1 MNTGEALSEGHLL
14 DGRYR
19 VKKVIGVGGMGRVYL
34 ANDTRLANRPVA
46 AKEMIVGDGI
56 AEKKALE
63 DFAREASVLSRLSHP
78 GIPIVI
84 DHFAEQSR
92 NYLVMEFVSGGD
104 LEGLLE
110 RAGAGGRLSEREV
123 IVWARQLLDVLDF
136 LHGQSPPI
144 IYRDL
149 KPGNIMI
156 DKDGRAMLIDFG
168 IARFLPKGGHATQIG
183 SPGYA
188 PPEQYAGRVD
198 ARSDIYSLGA
208 TMHHVLTGRDPRLEP
223 PFTFPPV
230 RNLAPDLSLKS
241 ALAIDRALNHDATKR
256 FQSAS
261 EMLRALPLPDE
272 VSDRVAPAPKFS
284 AAGAVVSTES
294 RSKTPLTL
302 VKPAPPKPAPT
313 PRISA
318 NQTPAR
324 APTPSSSSQ
333 APTVVLRDPTPAS
346 SRSGNLPGKVSPS
359 IKKAIEL
366 GGKAVTLIERGIKS
380 ASSMLPSHQE
390 GTVSSTAKTQ
400 DLKLRA
406 PTPIASPAP
415 TGNASRAPT
424 VDPNVNGETPSLFSN
439 GAAPAPIGQPAK
451 LIARAEN
458 IEFDVRLART
468 VIGRSDNPEDA
479 LDIDLAPLKRAAER
493 VSRLHAEVIRRGD
506 DFYIR
511 DLGSLNG
518 TYVAGR
524 GRLGRDQLYKL
535 KDRDQVVLGGAI
547 LQFRRG

>member
-19 VKKVIGVGGMGRVYL
+19 VKRVIGVGGMGRVYL

-46 AKEMIVGDGI
+46 AKEMIIGDGI
-56 AEKKALE
+56 AEKKAIE

-84 DHFAEQSR
+84 DHFVEQGR

-110 RAGAGGRLSEREV
+110 QAGTGGRLSERQV
-123 IVWARQLLDVLDF
+123 IGWARQLLEVLDF
-136 LHGQSPPI
+136 LHAQAPPI

-168 IARFLPKGGHATQIG
+168 IARFLPKGGRATQIG

-198 ARSDIYSLGA
+198 ARSDIYSLAA
-208 TMHHVLTGRDPRLEP
+208 TMHHVLTGRDPRLEA
-223 PFTFPPV
+223 PFSFPPV
-230 RNLAPDLSLKS
+230 HELAPLICDKT
-241 ALAIDRALNHDATKR
+241 AQAVDRALNHDSAKR
-256 FQSAS
+256 FQSAA
-261 EMLRALPLPDE
+261 EMLRALPFPDE
-272 VSDRVAPAPKFS
+272 VSDQTGGQSRPSPVAPS
-284 AAGAVVSTES
+284 AS
-294 RSKTPLTL
+294 RTKTPVTL
-302 VKPAPPKPAPT
+302 RSAPAKPA
-313 PRISA
+313 R
-318 NQTPAR
+318 PAR
-324 APTPSSSSQ
+324 IANNPPARGPASSE
-333 APTVVLRDPTPAS
+333 APTVVLKERTSVTMP
-346 SRSGNLPGKVSPS
+346 SPVAAKSAQS

-380 ASSMLPSHQE
+380 ASSMLPSQSKE
-390 GTVSSTAKTQ
+390 AAVSSTAKTQ
-400 DLKLRA
+400 ELQPRIV
-406 PTPIASPAP
+406 TPLGPQGS
-415 TGNASRAPT
+415 TGNASKAPT
-424 VDPNVNGETPSLFSN
+424 VEPGVNGSVESSGLFAN
-439 GAAPAPIGQPAK
+439 GAGLAPIGLPAK

-458 IEFDVRLART
+458 IEFAVRLART

-493 VSRLHAEVIRRGD
+493 VSRRHAEVVRRGD